1 MCRTHCA
8 ERRWDMGDSLGVR
21 CESIGPETLP
31 GRLALPDP
39 DDPEPL
45 VGRARGV
52 QHEPIRGRPVQSL
65 GEGAVL
71 LPAGGDVLDDHVR
84 HVPSL
89 GRAGV
94 EPV

>member
-1 MCRTHCA
+1 MCRTHGA
-8 ERRWDMGDSLGVR
+8 ERRWDVGDRLGVR
-21 CESIGPETLP
+21 SESIGPEALP
-31 GRLALPDP
+31 GVLALPDP

-45 VGRARGV
+45 VGRACGM
-52 QHEPIRGRPVQSL
+52 QQEPIRGRPVQRL

-84 HVPSL
+84 HVQSL

-94 EPV
+94 DPV